1 MAREFLAMFH
11 GGDQDEVIRYN
22 SGTLFL
28 LGIIFLSLLL
38 ISMIIFS
45 CGVDDS
51 YEQYSRRAPPPTR
64 RSSRFST
71 RDAGSTAH
79 SRKTGRHLSGLGGDG
94 GGGGGDGGV

>member
-11 GGDQDEVIRYN
+11 GGYQDEVIRYN

-28 LGIIFLSLLL
+28 LGIIFLSLML

-51 YEQYSRRAPPPTR
+51 YDQHARRAPPPIR
-64 RSSRFST
+64 ASSRYTS
-71 RDAGSTAH
+71 RHGGGSTAH
-79 SRKTGRHLSGLGGDG
+79 SRKSERRISGLGGDG
-94 GGGGGDGGV
+94 GGDGGGG